1 MIDIIPDEADSS
13 LNDGSEM
20 NTAKNT
26 SYERAPADLTTY
38 QFYPDVNNAAL
49 VGETGWR
56 VRKTLWF

>member
-13 LNDGSEM
+13 LNGGSEM

-26 SYERAPADLTTY
+26 SYEGAPADRITY

-49 VGETGWR
+49 VGETG
-56 VRKTLWF
+56 

>member
-26 SYERAPADLTTY
+26 SYEGAPGGIEELFVD
-38 QFYPDVNNAAL
+38 AL
-49 VGETGWR
+49 V
-56 VRKTLWF
+56 

>member
-26 SYERAPADLTTY
+26 SYEGAPADLTTGGIEEL
-38 QFYPDVNNAAL
+38 FVDAL
-49 VGETGWR
+49 V
-56 VRKTLWF
+56 